1 MKKIFFLLAAQL
13 FFMTLFAQSNGS
25 GDAFQRA
32 NNAVNKVSNIIAV
45 FQPYLL
51 KARQIFYDVK
61 QMAGDVKNSAKN
73 TFGKNG
79 AVNNTGG
86 TYSNTSYPST
96 YTDQTN
102 NNNQNGYNTVSNNQ
116 PTSNTGNG
124 YNGGT
129 ANTNA
134 NGYDNNAN
142 YSNNNNSNSTS
153 TSNGTPNAYSNN
165 TTGYNNSSSNGN
177 STGSN
182 VQYYLPS
189 QSLPVNNPATVNN
202 DGTGNWGNQ
211 NNGLYGNCLDVLTG
225 TVMGLGEAETAPK
238 SVDVIFVTAN
248 GSYQLWTPNYARN
261 EVAAQYTSRSTTES
275 ATKWSDVNETEIA
288 QTRVTIS
295 QFDQIQ
301 NNNQILNVV
310 KNAQNYGSSITE
322 FSKMDGKVYAVKAE
336 LEDRT
341 VYGLI
346 AVVKQVG
353 TDGSNGYLKIK
364 IKAQG
369 VGNNGQLNA
378 NAYLR

>member
-1 MKKIFFLLAAQL
+1 MKKILFLLPAQL
-13 FFMTLFAQSNGS
+13 FFMTLFAQSNGN

-51 KARQIFYDVK
+51 KARQIFYDAK

-79 AVNNTGG
+79 AVNNSGG
-86 TYSNTSYPST
+86 TYSNNGYPST

-102 NNNQNGYNTVSNNQ
+102 NNNQNGYNAVSNNQ
-116 PTSNTGNG
+116 PTNNTGNG
-124 YNGGT
+124 YTGGS
-129 ANTNA
+129 ANTNN

-142 YSNNNNSNSTS
+142 YSNNNNS
-153 TSNGTPNAYSNN
+153 TSNGTTNGYNN
-165 TTGYNNSSSNGN
+165 NPTGYNNSTSNGN
-177 STGSN
+177 STGNN

-225 TVMGLGEAETAPK
+225 TVMGLGEAEAAPK
-238 SVDVIFVTAN
+238 SVDVIFVAAN
-248 GSYQLWTPNYARN
+248 GTYQLWTPNYARN
-261 EVAAQYTSRSTTES
+261 EVAAQYTSRSTAES
-275 ATKWSDVNETEIA
+275 AAKWSDVNETEIA
-288 QTRVTIS
+288 ETRITMS

-301 NNNQILNVV
+301 NNSQILNAV
-310 KNAQNYGSSITE
+310 KNAQNYGSSISE
-322 FSKMDGKVYAVKAE
+322 FGKMDGKVYAVKAE
-336 LEDRT
+336 LESRT
-341 VYGLI
+341 MYGLI

-369 VGNNGQLNA
+369 VETNGQVNA
-378 NAYLR
+378 NAYIR